1 MHAFEK
7 MERRKSY
14 YLAPTTEYPSSR
26 PIALGSV
33 VSSPTSAESPI
44 DAPLPIDNTAMPIQ
58 EYIER
63 DWELLLEKHKSGSIG
78 LWASF
83 LQFFG
88 AGGDIAYGYSASEAN
103 EFRFDSLE
111 TRSFWPT
118 KEYVQASVMAEPIQE
133 YLRKRSFR
141 HNVYMVV
148 SIKIAFGA
156 NITRTVLQDQGV
168 HVQAGVDASAVGLPV
183 GGGPRGTIGWGR
195 TESSSFKRDS
205 GFVFAFRLREICYTT
220 RRGISDRA
228 YTKGALFGLDPKS
241 GSQECAPTYG
251 WRQNLTGNDN
261 VEFEL
266 LGLADEDVRAE
277 EVDHDG
283 QDVIEDGEQCECVL
297 PRR

>member
-1 MHAFEK
+1 MQAFEQ

-33 VSSPTSAESPI
+33 ISSPTSAESPI
-44 DAPLPIDNTAMPIQ
+44 DAPLPIDVTAMPIQ

-63 DWELLLEKHKSGSIG
+63 DWKLLLEKHKSGSIG
-78 LWASF
+78 LWGSF
-83 LQFFG
+83 LQFLG
-88 AGGDIAYGYSASEAN
+88 AGGNIEYGYSTSEAN

-111 TRSFWPT
+111 TRTFCPSND
-118 KEYVQASVMAEPIQE
+118 YVQASVMAEPIQKF
-133 YLRKRSFR
+133 LRKRRFR

-148 SIKIAFGA
+148 GIKMAFGA
-156 NITRTVLQDQGV
+156 NITRTLLRDHGV
-168 HVQAGVDASAVGLPV
+168 HIQTGVDASAAGLPV
-183 GGGPRGTIGWGR
+183 RGGPQGTIGWGKM
-195 TESSSFKRDS
+195 ESSTFKRDS
-205 GFVFAFRLREICYTT
+205 GFIFAFRLREICYTT
-220 RRGISDRA
+220 RRGVSERA
-228 YTKGALFGLDPKS
+228 YTKGALFGLDNHS
-241 GSQECAPTYG
+241 GSQECAPNCG
-251 WRQNLTGNDN
+251 WRHDLTGNDD

-297 PRR
+297 PQR